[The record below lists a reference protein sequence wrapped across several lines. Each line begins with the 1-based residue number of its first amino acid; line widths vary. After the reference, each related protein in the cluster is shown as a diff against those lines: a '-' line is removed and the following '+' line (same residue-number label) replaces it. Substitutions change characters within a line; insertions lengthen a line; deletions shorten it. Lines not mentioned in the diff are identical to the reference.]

1 MRYAVSLLLALLASP
16 VHGQVILKLG
26 TLAPQ
31 GSSWHEILKEMSQ
44 RWSTATSGGVVLRV
58 YAGGVQGNEGD
69 MIRKLG
75 IGQLQAAA
83 LSNVGLHDVTPEPKA
98 LSIPLLFANE
108 DEAECAF
115 GRVRPSL
122 EAALERRGFVVVSWS
137 RLGALHLFCS
147 SPRPSIAD
155 MATAKFYAQEGDQEA
170 ADAWRSAGFRP
181 VQLSATDLYPSL
193 QTGMIDCL
201 PSLPL
206 YVLPARLFER
216 ARYMNDQP
224 WGYMYGATL
233 VRRDAWEKVP
243 ADRRA
248 ALIGIARDTG
258 ARADAEVR
266 RLNAEAI
273 AAMRRQGLTVVPV
286 DPGPWRARLEP
297 VQRAARG
304 VVIPAPF
311 YDELVAARDG
321 CRAAAARVQR

>member
-1 MRYAVSLLLALLASP
+1 
-16 VHGQVILKLG
+16 
-26 TLAPQ
+26 
-31 GSSWHEILKEMSQ
+31 
-44 RWSTATSGGVVLRV
+44 VVLRV

-75 IGQLQAAA
+75 VGQLQAAA

-98 LSIPLLFANE
+98 LSIPLLFADE

-115 GRVRPSL
+115 DRVRPSL

-224 WGYMYGATL
+224 WGYMFGATL

-248 ALIGIARDTG
+248 TLIGIARDTG

-286 DPGPWRARLEP
+286 DPGPWRARLAP

-311 YDELVAARDG
+311 YDELIAARDG
-321 CRAAAARVQR
+321 CRAAARPQR